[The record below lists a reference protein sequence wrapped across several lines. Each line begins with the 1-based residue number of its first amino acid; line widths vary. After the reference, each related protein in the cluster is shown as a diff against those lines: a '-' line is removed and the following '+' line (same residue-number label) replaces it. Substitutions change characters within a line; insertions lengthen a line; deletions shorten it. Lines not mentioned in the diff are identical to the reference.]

1 MMSKEQDNVRATVP
15 MDSLSSYRLV
25 GPDHFLI
32 ADHLA
37 RVFRIPAGKTVA
49 SCLAPDAPTCNQA
62 ALRLWVRREL
72 ARLANGPRVDRLLVV
87 LEERLLAHLRAA
99 FPGRGGEVD
108 VPSQIAL
115 ETELSMPRWER
126 SSTCSPPSAWRRA
139 AKKAASGKGLAAVN
153 HKMEERNEYS

>member
-1 MMSKEQDNVRATVP
+1 MTSKDQDNVRPKVP
-15 MDSLSSYRLV
+15 LDSFSGYRLV
-25 GPDHFLI
+25 GPNHFQI
-32 ADHLA
+32 ADHLT
-37 RVFRIPAGKTVA
+37 RVFQIPAGKTVA
-49 SCLAPDAPTCNQA
+49 SSLAPDAPACNQA

-72 ARLANGPRVDRLLVV
+72 ARLTNGPSVDRLLVV

-126 SSTCSPPSAWRRA
+126 SSVCAPPIAGRRA
-139 AKKAASGKGLAAVN
+139 AKRAASGKGLAAVDN
-153 HKMEERNEYS
+153 QMEERNEYS